1 MKFCVAGR
9 LLFMKYILFSPVGKT
24 DPITNFHDGSLIHIS
39 RHYQPE
45 IIYLYMSK
53 EMSEFHHLDNRYC
66 KCLELLQKKEG
77 FVSEIHLIERP
88 ELVDVQLFDYFYDEF
103 DSELQKIRKAYPN
116 HQILLNVSSGTP
128 AMKSGLQFLA
138 ASSEYGYKAIQ
149 VATPQKGVNREQNDF
164 ENYDLELRWE
174 LNEDNEKDAPNRCIE
189 SATMMLNKR
198 IKLEVIRNHIEAYD
212 YQAALNVAKTIET
225 VLPKNIMFLLEGA
238 TKRMNLDQA
247 GAVKAFSKASVQP
260 MPKLS
265 SDKAPVIEY
274 ILWLQAKQQR
284 GDLADFI
291 RGITPVIVDILELI
305 LKEKYRVSL
314 SDFCEK
320 NTKNI
325 WCLNRKKFENNL
337 PELLSYLDETYYEP
351 IQNKPISSHIL
362 VSILEKECQQP
373 TLAYGA
379 RELREIEQNVRN
391 TAAHEIVSITEDFLM
406 NKAGKT
412 SLQILKLMKQ
422 LIQQGLTG
430 IKNDIWN
437 SYDEMNTLII
447 KELLK
452 NI

>member
-1 MKFCVAGR
+1 
-9 LLFMKYILFSPVGKT
+9 MKYILFSPVGKT

>member
-1 MKFCVAGR
+1 
-9 LLFMKYILFSPVGKT
+9 
-24 DPITNFHDGSLIHIS
+24 
-39 RHYQPE
+39 
-45 IIYLYMSK
+45 MSK

-320 NTKNI
+320 NTK
-325 WCLNRKKFENNL
+325 K
-337 PELLSYLDETYYEP
+337 
-351 IQNKPISSHIL
+351 HL
-362 VSILEKECQQP
+362 VSE
-373 TLAYGA
+373 
-379 RELREIEQNVRN
+379 
-391 TAAHEIVSITEDFLM
+391 
-406 NKAGKT
+406 
-412 SLQILKLMKQ
+412 
-422 LIQQGLTG
+422 
-430 IKNDIWN
+430 
-437 SYDEMNTLII
+437 
-447 KELLK
+447 
-452 NI
+452 

>member
-1 MKFCVAGR
+1 
-9 LLFMKYILFSPVGKT
+9 MKYILFSPVGKT

-39 RHYQPE
+39 RYYQPE

-66 KCLELLQKKEG
+66 KCLEWLQKKEN
-77 FVSEIHLIERP
+77 FVSEIHVIERTD
-88 ELVDVQLFDYFYDEF
+88 LVDVQLFDYFYDEF
-103 DSELQKIRKAYPN
+103 DAELQKIHEAFPN

-149 VATPQKGVNREQNDF
+149 VATPQKGINREQTDF

-174 LNEDNEKDAPNRCIE
+174 LNEDNETDSPNRCVE

-225 VLPKNIMFLLEGA
+225 VLPENIMFLLEGA
-238 TKRMNLDQA
+238 TKRMSLDQS
-247 GAVKAFSKASVQP
+247 GAIMAFAKTVIQP
-260 MPKLS
+260 MPRLS

-291 RGITPVIVDILELI
+291 RGITPVIVDIFELI
-305 LKEKYRVSL
+305 LKEKYHIKL
-314 SDFCEK
+314 SDFCERNSK
-320 NTKNI
+320 GV
-325 WCLNRKKFENNL
+325 WCLSRQNFLNNL
-337 PELLSYLDETYYEP
+337 PELLSYLEKSYGEL
-351 IQNKPISSHIL
+351 IQKKPISSHIL
-362 VSILEKECQQP
+362 LSMLEKECHQP
-373 TLAYGA
+373 ALYNLAK
-379 RELREIEQNVRN
+379 ELREIEQSVRN
-391 TAAHEIVSITEDFLM
+391 TAAHEIVSITEDFLLS
-406 NKAGKT
+406 KTGKK
-412 SLQILKLMKQ
+412 SSQILNLMKQ

-430 IKNDIWN
+430 IKNEVWN

-447 KELLK
+447 AELAK

>member
-1 MKFCVAGR
+1 MK
-9 LLFMKYILFSPVGKT
+9 KT
-24 DPITNFHDGSLIHIS
+24 
-39 RHYQPE
+39 Q
-45 IIYLYMSK
+45 
-53 EMSEFHHLDNRYC
+53 
-66 KCLELLQKKEG
+66 
-77 FVSEIHLIERP
+77 
-88 ELVDVQLFDYFYDEF
+88 
-103 DSELQKIRKAYPN
+103 
-116 HQILLNVSSGTP
+116 
-128 AMKSGLQFLA
+128 
-138 ASSEYGYKAIQ
+138 
-149 VATPQKGVNREQNDF
+149 
-164 ENYDLELRWE
+164 
-174 LNEDNEKDAPNRCIE
+174 
-189 SATMMLNKR
+189 
-198 IKLEVIRNHIEAYD
+198 
-212 YQAALNVAKTIET
+212 
-225 VLPKNIMFLLEGA
+225 
-238 TKRMNLDQA
+238 
-247 GAVKAFSKASVQP
+247 
-260 MPKLS
+260 
-265 SDKAPVIEY
+265 
-274 ILWLQAKQQR
+274 
-284 GDLADFI
+284 
-291 RGITPVIVDILELI
+291 
-305 LKEKYRVSL
+305 
-314 SDFCEK
+314 
-320 NTKNI
+320 KNI

>member
-1 MKFCVAGR
+1 
-9 LLFMKYILFSPVGKT
+9 MKYILFSPVGKT

-39 RHYQPE
+39 RYYQPE

-66 KCLELLQKKEG
+66 KCLEWLQRKEG
-77 FVSEIHLIERP
+77 FNSEIHLIERP
-88 ELVDVQLFDYFYDEF
+88 ELIDVQLFDYFYDEF
-103 DSELQKIRKAYPN
+103 DYELQKIHEAYPE

-149 VATPQKGVNREQNDF
+149 VATPQKGINREQTDF

-174 LNEDNEKDAPNRCIE
+174 LNEDNETDSPNRCVE

-225 VLPKNIMFLLEGA
+225 VLPENIMFLLEGA
-238 TKRMNLDQA
+238 TKRMSLDQS
-247 GAVKAFSKASVQP
+247 GAIMAFAKTVIQP
-260 MPKLS
+260 MPRLS

-291 RGITPVIVDILELI
+291 RGITPVIVDIFELI
-305 LKEKYRVSL
+305 LKEKYHIKL
-314 SDFCEK
+314 SDFCERNSK
-320 NTKNI
+320 GV
-325 WCLNRKKFENNL
+325 WCLSRQNFLNNL
-337 PELLSYLDETYYEP
+337 PELLSYLEKSYGEL
-351 IQNKPISSHIL
+351 IQKKPISSHIL
-362 VSILEKECQQP
+362 LSMLEKECHQP
-373 TLAYGA
+373 ALYNLAK
-379 RELREIEQNVRN
+379 ELREIEQSVRN
-391 TAAHEIVSITEDFLM
+391 TAAHEIVSITEDFLLS
-406 NKAGKT
+406 KTGKK
-412 SLQILKLMKQ
+412 SSQILNLMKQ

-430 IKNDIWN
+430 IKNEVWN

-447 KELLK
+447 AELAK

>member
-1 MKFCVAGR
+1 
-9 LLFMKYILFSPVGKT
+9 MKYILFSPVGKT

-39 RHYQPE
+39 RYYQPE

-66 KCLELLQKKEG
+66 KCLEWLQKKEN
-77 FVSEIHLIERP
+77 FVSEIHVIERTD
-88 ELVDVQLFDYFYDEF
+88 LVDVQLFDYFYDEF
-103 DSELQKIRKAYPN
+103 DAELQKIHEAYPN

-149 VATPQKGVNREQNDF
+149 VATPQKGINREQTDF

-174 LNEDNEKDAPNRCIE
+174 LNEDNETDSPNRCVE

-225 VLPKNIMFLLEGA
+225 VLPENIMFLLEGA
-238 TKRMNLDQA
+238 TKRMSLDQS
-247 GAVKAFSKASVQP
+247 GAIMAFAKTVIQP
-260 MPKLS
+260 MPRLS

-291 RGITPVIVDILELI
+291 RGITPVIVDIFELI
-305 LKEKYRVSL
+305 LKEKYHIKL
-314 SDFCEK
+314 SDFCERNSK
-320 NTKNI
+320 GV
-325 WCLNRKKFENNL
+325 WCLSRQNFLNNL
-337 PELLSYLDETYYEP
+337 PELLSYLEKSYGEL
-351 IQNKPISSHIL
+351 IQKKPISSHIL
-362 VSILEKECQQP
+362 LSMLEKECHQP
-373 TLAYGA
+373 ALYNLAK
-379 RELREIEQNVRN
+379 ELREIEQSVRN
-391 TAAHEIVSITEDFLM
+391 TAAHEIVSITEDFLLS
-406 NKAGKT
+406 KTGKK
-412 SLQILKLMKQ
+412 SSQILNLMKQ

-430 IKNDIWN
+430 IKNEVWN

-447 KELLK
+447 AELAK